1 MIFLWL
7 LLPGSSKMYHYLRKD
22 VGIRFYRADRT
33 LDGDLQK
40 IHAAIKSQTVD
51 LVLQDI
57 FREHTQ
63 NLSRTSVTA
72 RNGVYSRL

>member
-1 MIFLWL
+1 MYLSVT
-7 LLPGSSKMYHYLRKD
+7 LLPGSSKMYRYLRKD
-22 VGIRFYRADRT
+22 VGIQFYRADRT
-33 LDGDLQK
+33 LDGDLQRV
-40 IHAAIKSQTVD
+40 HAALKSQEVD

-63 NLSRTSVTA
+63 NLNRAPITA